1 MRCSVPAFL
10 ALVAI
15 LSSGCAP
22 AEAPEAGGTA
32 SEGGGP
38 AASLPPGAQAWSLLG
53 EPLYPPEL
61 PPEVLG
67 ERQMQLDQ
75 ALEDLAAHPDDADA
89 IIWAGRRQGYLGDYR
104 GAIETFSRGIELY
117 PGDARFLRHRGHRYI
132 TVREFDRAITDFRRA
147 VELVE
152 GTEDEV
158 EPDGQPNALG
168 IPTSTLHFNIWY
180 HYGLA
185 HYLKGEFG
193 EAADLYWRC
202 MEVSAH
208 PDSRVATAHWLYMS
222 LRRSGQEEEAARVI
236 QGMELETL
244 APEVIESGSYLEL
257 LYLYAGREGRE
268 GPLDPGT
275 LEGATKGY
283 GIGNW
288 MLYNGDVQGALEVF
302 RDVLEARDQWGA
314 FGYIAAEAEVA
325 RAPIP

>member
-1 MRCSVPAFL
+1 MRSSVPIFL
-10 ALVAI
+10 ALVAACP
-15 LSSGCAP
+15 LGCAP
-22 AEAPEAGGTA
+22 AEAPEPHGTA
-32 SEGGGP
+32 SEGGAP
-38 AASLPPGAQAWSLLG
+38 TTSLPPGAQAWSLLG

-61 PPEVLG
+61 PPEVLE
-67 ERQMQLDQ
+67 ERQAQLAE
-75 ALEDLAAHPDDADA
+75 ALEELAAQPDDADA

-132 TVREFDRAITDFRRA
+132 TVREFDRAINDFRRA
-147 VELVE
+147 AELVE

-185 HYLKGEFG
+185 HYLKGEFP
-193 EAADLYWRC
+193 EAADRYRRC
-202 MEVSAH
+202 MQVSAH
-208 PDSRVATAHWLYMS
+208 PDSKVATAHWLYMS
-222 LRRSGQEEEAARVI
+222 LRRSGQEEEAARMI
-236 QGMELETL
+236 QGMELELL
-244 APEVIESGSYLEL
+244 APEVVESGSYLEL
-257 LYLYAGREGRE
+257 LYLYSGGEFGG
-268 GPLDPGT
+268 GPPDPGT

-288 MLYNGDVQGALEVF
+288 MLYNGDAQGAQEVF

-325 RAPIP
+325 RFPNP